1 MTKRLS
7 RVRVEVQSWIWIKR
21 GNERQPSLTTV
32 LNQSHRIN
40 LPSRR
45 KCIRISWKLYDMVD
59 HPKESAHA
67 CHNCRRSRL
76 KCDKT
81 LPHCLKCGK
90 KGQQCL
96 GYQRLL
102 RWERGIASRGKMAG
116 VVLGASLGEA
126 PKHRAKEAIYQV
138 STPECLN
145 DPFVQ
150 DMSDTTKMYLKYC
163 RLHSSAE
170 AVTIDQCL

>member
-1 MTKRLS
+1 
-7 RVRVEVQSWIWIKR
+7 
-21 GNERQPSLTTV
+21 
-32 LNQSHRIN
+32 
-40 LPSRR
+40 
-45 KCIRISWKLYDMVD
+45 MVD
-59 HPKESAHA
+59 HPEESTQA

-116 VVLGASLGEA
+116 VVLGEA
-126 PKHRAKEAIYQV
+126 NKHRVNEAIYQV
-138 STPECLN
+138 STPKCLN
-145 DPFVQ
+145 DPLVQ
-150 DMSDTTKMYLKYC
+150 DLSDTTKMYLRYC
-163 RLHSSAE
+163 RLHSPANPLIV
-170 AVTIDQCL
+170 AQCL